1 MSRKTLLILLVCL
14 IGLAAAPA
22 GADDELAA
30 EPAGD
35 EADYARLGRYAGGG
49 LALGFDAF
57 KGGGASQEDFSTAV
71 GVDAWV
77 GYRLLSNVAIEAQF
91 EVLGRFDE
99 GSTKTSVLTFM
110 GNIKGF
116 FFTGRIQPYGVVGVG
131 GVHVRPDKLRFGNGN
146 CSLPGSKSTGC
157 KDSGTGFAARIG
169 AGVDYWLTPQISLGA
184 SYSYVLTTGG
194 AKGRDYQNLVMAAQY
209 RF

>member
-1 MSRKTLLILLVCL
+1 MSRKTLLMLLACL
-14 IGLAAAPA
+14 IGLVAAPT
-22 GADDELAA
+22 GADDEPAA
-30 EPAGD
+30 EPSD
-35 EADYARLGRYAGGG
+35 EAADYGRPGNYAGGG

-57 KGGGASQEDFSTAV
+57 KGGGASEEDFSTGV

-91 EVLGRFDE
+91 EYLGRFDE
-99 GSTKTSVLTFM
+99 GSTSTSILTFM

-116 FFTGRIQPYGVVGVG
+116 FFTGRIQPYGVVGIG
-131 GVHVRPDKLRFGNGN
+131 GAYVRPDKTRFGNGN
-146 CSLPGSKSTGC
+146 CSLPGSKSTDC
-157 KDSGTGFAARIG
+157 KDSGMGFAARIG
-169 AGVDYWLTPQISLGA
+169 AGIDYWLTPQVSLGA

>member
-1 MSRKTLLILLVCL
+1 MSRKTLLLLLACL
-14 IGLAAAPA
+14 IGLASAPA
-22 GADDELAA
+22 GADEAPA
-30 EPAGD
+30 ETPAD
-35 EADYARLGRYAGGG
+35 AEDDYAKTGSYAGGG
-49 LALGFDAF
+49 FALGFDAF
-57 KGGGASQEDFSTAV
+57 KGGGASEDDFSTAV
-71 GVDAWV
+71 GLDAWV
-77 GYRLLSNVAIEAQF
+77 GYRLLPNVAIEAQF
-91 EVLGRFDE
+91 EVLGHFDE
-99 GSTKTSVLTFM
+99 GSTTTTVLTFM

-146 CSLPGSKSTGC
+146 CSLPGSKSTDC